1 MKRFA
6 DLYQAL
12 DQTTSSRLKTEHMV
26 TYFQTASAEDAA
38 WAVYFLAGG
47 KLKRL
52 MATQQLRQYAQTQ
65 VAMPD
70 WLFEACYQNVGDLAE
85 TITLVLPPSTCTRQE
100 GLAQWVEQ
108 VLLPLREAP
117 PEARAAALH
126 TVLDGWDTETRF
138 VCLKLMTGGL
148 RVGVSK
154 LLVTRALAQASG
166 VPATAVAQR
175 LVGYLR
181 TDFQPSATQYLAL
194 VDQNASVALTPGQPY
209 PFFLAQSLQID
220 VQTAAQT
227 DAQTDAQAN
236 LQARSTELTQALGEV
251 GQWQI
256 EHKFDG
262 IRAQLV
268 KRGGQVWLWSRG
280 EELIGEQF
288 PELIEAGQALPD
300 GTVLD
305 GELLVWHLDQD
316 TPASFAELQKRLG
329 RKQVSARMQAE
340 HPAVLVTYDL
350 LEYDAGDQR
359 EQPLAARRSTL
370 ETLLKPTLSPCL
382 KLSPVLPADSWV
394 EVIAWQQS
402 ARQYR
407 AEGLMI
413 KALDS
418 RYGLGRTRAAGL
430 WFKYKLEPLSID
442 AVLIY
447 AQKGHGRRANLYT
460 DYTFAV
466 WHQATAD
473 EPPTLV
479 PVAKAYSG
487 LTDEEFRQVDAVIK
501 KSTVESFGPVRRV
514 EPKLVFEIGFE
525 GILPST
531 RHKSGVALRF
541 PRMLRWRTDKPIE
554 QADTLEQLK
563 AWL

>member
-6 DLYQAL
+6 ELYQAL
-12 DQTTSSRLKTEHMV
+12 DQTTSSRLKTERMAA
-26 TYFQTASAEDAA
+26 YFQSAAPGDAA

-52 MATQQLRQYAQTQ
+52 VATQQLRAYAQAQTN
-65 VAMPD
+65 MPD
-70 WLFEACYQNVGDLAE
+70 WLFEACYQSVGDLAE
-85 TITLVLPPSTCTRQE
+85 TITLVLPPGASVRE
-100 GLAQWVEQ
+100 AGLQQWVEQ
-108 VLLPLREAP
+108 VLLPLKTLAP
-117 PEARAAALH
+117 ELKEPALH
-126 TVLDGWDTETRF
+126 AALDGWDTQTRF

-148 RVGVSK
+148 RIGVSK
-154 LLVTRALAQASG
+154 LLVTRALALASG
-166 VPATAVAQR
+166 VAATTVAQR

-181 TDFQPSATQYLAL
+181 ADHQPQAQRFLDL
-194 VDQNASVALTPGQPY
+194 VDQDASATLPPGQPY
-209 PFFLAQSLQID
+209 PFFLAQSLPSQSD
-220 VQTAAQT
+220 DLNEQ
-227 DAQTDAQAN
+227 
-236 LQARSTELTQALGEV
+236 LGAV
-251 GQWQI
+251 SNWQI

-268 KRGGQVWLWSRG
+268 KRAGQVWLWSRG

-288 PELIEAGQALPD
+288 PELIQAGLDLPD

-305 GELLVWHLDQD
+305 GEVLIWHDNQPH
-316 TPASFAELQKRLG
+316 PASFAELQKRLG
-329 RKQVSARMQAE
+329 RKQVSAKLLAD
-340 HPAVLVTYDL
+340 HPAVLVLYDL
-350 LEYDAGDQR
+350 LESQGQDLRQ
-359 EQPLAARRSTL
+359 QPLARRRQRLEQVQTDAASARLR
-370 ETLLKPTLSPCL
+370 
-382 KLSPVLPADSWV
+382 LSPVLAAKSWP

-402 ARQYR
+402 ARDYR
-407 AEGLMI
+407 AEGVML

-418 RYGLGRTRAAGL
+418 HYGIGRTRAAGL
-430 WFKYKLEPLSID
+430 WFKFKLDPLSVD

-466 WHQATAD
+466 WHQPEAD
-473 EPPTLV
+473 SPATLV
-479 PVAKAYSG
+479 PIAKAYSG
-487 LTDEEFRQVDAVIK
+487 LTDEEFRQVDAIIK

-541 PRMLRWRTDKPIE
+541 PRMLRWRTDKPVNE
-554 QADTLEQLK
+554 ADTLEQLK
-563 AWL
+563 SWL